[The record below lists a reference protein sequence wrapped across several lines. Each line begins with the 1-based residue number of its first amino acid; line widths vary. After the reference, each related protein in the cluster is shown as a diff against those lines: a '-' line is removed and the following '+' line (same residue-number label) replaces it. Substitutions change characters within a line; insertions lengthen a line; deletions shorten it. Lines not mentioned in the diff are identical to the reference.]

1 MPNPF
6 SNNGSSDG
14 FRFPVLKLVK
24 DNPSSAA
31 LISKLVDSR
40 EKRVD
45 PLKSSY
51 QTHQSQMYGI
61 AQENQ
66 RRIFDSTNIMQIFP
80 ELELG
85 AQILIS
91 SILSPKDMVN
101 TEVVYRFKNSNLP
114 PNVSANIL
122 KKLQLQFETEY
133 GIKEELPRMLKD
145 MLYTTGSYAC
155 LVLPEAAVDQLI
167 NYPQTLTMEMLQ
179 KSDAFKQTWNMEK
192 NTPTSLGLLGNPDT
206 DKRAALESIFSIG
219 GAASNY
225 RDFPSENDVSLEGL
239 VSVTDNW
246 SIVKMPRLL
255 EKVRADTIAK
265 KFRPQ
270 ISELFSQESHSHQS
284 QPQKASDTELRAALF
299 KSAQQQVQNFLKVP
313 ERDSIMRGSIGRPL
327 VQRIPSE
334 AVIPVHLPEDETN
347 PIGYFLLTDD
357 EGHFLSTKT
366 QSGVIAQ
373 AQSNLV
379 MGQNTSTTASSSLTS
394 LLIQKAKNNLATNNR
409 VTQLDEV
416 ASFYAQIVE
425 QDLIK
430 RLRNGMMG
438 VETTISKNQEVYRMM
453 LARSMQSMLTRLVY
467 VPKEMFT
474 YMAFKYHDN
483 GVGKSLLDDIKVLCS
498 MRAILLFARVQ
509 AEAKSSIAIT
519 DVSMELDPRSPDP
532 MKDIEMA
539 TDLISRTRQQY
550 FPLGTNSPNDLL
562 EWIHR
567 AGFQLHF
574 TGHPHLPETKFN
586 FETKN
591 FDRQEP
597 NMELDEMLKKQC
609 YMALNLQPEVME
621 AGFTGEFATTTIT
634 NNILLTK
641 RIVQFQEAFSKMIS
655 THCQKII
662 MSDMTVLREVAD
674 EMKNEWEQIIAAEDD
689 KEKSDYATNPPLW
702 KQKYLERV
710 VKELEVTFPK
720 PEMAAFQT
728 QYDAFKIYETA
739 VDESLVYWLSADM
752 MTEEING
759 QISSHMDTLKN
770 ILKAHFM
777 REWMAREGYM
787 TELADIVT
795 LGDDKLPK
803 VDIYSV
809 NKEHMEALVLNAMRY
824 IKSLT
829 PMRAAADKDL
839 TNLAVDEGTGSS
851 SSSSSDSGDSGGSD
865 EGFGGFDDM
874 NFDEAMPGEED
885 GAAGGDAV
893 GGDEPPAEEEEPAA

>member
-6 SNNGSSDG
+6 SNSGSQDG
-14 FRFPVLKLVK
+14 FRFPVLKLIK
-24 DNPSSAA
+24 DNPSGAA

-40 EKRVD
+40 EKKSDTLR
-45 PLKSSY
+45 SSY

-101 TEVVYRFKNSNLP
+101 TEVVYRFKNSKLP

-122 KKLQLQFETEY
+122 KKIEEDFETEY
-133 GIKEELPRMLKD
+133 GIKDELNRMLRD

-179 KSDAFKQTWNMEK
+179 TSAAFKQTWDITK
-192 NTPTSLGLLGNPDT
+192 NQPVSLGLLGNPDIV
-206 DKRAALESIFSIG
+206 KRTALESVFSI
-219 GAASNY
+219 NTKQ
-225 RDFPSENDVSLEGL
+225 DFKDYPEDGDISLKGL

-255 EKVRADTIAK
+255 DKVRADEISK
-265 KFRPQ
+265 KFMPDT
-270 ISELFSQESHSHQS
+270 SSLFAMESDMGMTK
-284 QPQKASDTELRAALF
+284 PQKASNTELRSALF
-299 KSAQQQVQNFLKVP
+299 KGAQQQVQNFLKVP
-313 ERDSIMRGSIGRPL
+313 DRDATMRESIGRPL

-366 QSGVIAQ
+366 QSGAIAQ

-409 VTQLDEV
+409 VTHLEEV
-416 ASFYAQIVE
+416 ASIYAQIVE

-474 YMAFKYHDN
+474 YMAFKHHDN

-519 DVSMELDPRSPDP
+519 DVTMELDPRSPDP

-574 TGHPHLPETKFN
+574 SGHPHLPDTKFN

-641 RIVQFQEAFSKMIS
+641 RIVQFQEAFSKMLS

-662 MSDMTVLREVAD
+662 LSDMTILREVAG
-674 EMKNEWEQIIAAEDD
+674 EMKNDWDQIVAAEDD
-689 KEKSDYATNPPLW
+689 KEKSDYAVNPSMW
-702 KQKYLERV
+702 KQRYLEKV

-720 PEMAAFQT
+720 PEMSAFKT
-728 QYDAFKIYETA
+728 QYDAFKVYETA
-739 VDESLVYWLSADM
+739 VDESLIYWLSADM

-759 QISSHMDTLKN
+759 QISTHIDTLKN

-777 REWMAREGYM
+777 REWMSKEGYM

-824 IKSLT
+824 IKTLT

-839 TNLAVDEGTGSS
+839 ANLAVDDGTGGS

-885 GAAGGDAV
+885 GGDGADGA
-893 GGDEPPAEEEEPAA
+893 GGDEPPAEEEPAA